1 TTLSYAFS
9 DISILLIKLFSSPLG
24 LCSFK
29 RLTSSNRFTR
39 RLTLR
44 SVSFPARMSKNLLCN
59 CAIMWYTSESL
70 AVHSYRLLFLFLC
83 CCFGVVCHFV
93 QLSLIYLDLFSY
105 HYL

>member
-70 AVHSYRLLFLFLC
+70 AVHSNRLLFLFLC
-83 CCFGVVCHFV
+83 WCCGVVCDLA
-93 QLSLIYLDLFSY
+93 QLNQIDPDLIS
-105 HYL
+105 